1 MSTGPTTTVGT
12 ATVTAASGLLTTAAA
27 HGLVDGQLV
36 YTASPTLGAI
46 GVLVPNAPYWVA
58 LVSTSTFR
66 LRPSPGGPTM
76 VFTSDGEVTVKLA
89 GAEYADD
96 ELRRLDL
103 PLMWPGATGATTVS
117 GIRPGNPAVSLAGY
131 NVTFGPCAGI
141 TSVTSAPWTAIS
153 GPYRWMLTTD
163 STQSIAPADPSQ
175 VRVDRLVARI
185 QDTTVDSLGF
195 RHAIGAIKTGTPG
208 QPAPA
213 IDPGEVDLG
222 TVQIGVNGSPA
233 PALTLALAD
242 LTALGGTKPV
252 ANFASLPTVG
262 RYRGMRCYL
271 IDEATEVV
279 WTGSTWERFA
289 SAASY
294 GATRRIATST
304 RIGNSAGFSS
314 EAVIQ
319 TISAVPVVS
328 GRTYRIRWVAD
339 VASTAASST
348 AVESARWRI
357 RDTNLAGAVLQY
369 THTAIA
375 MANNDFGAVVETEWV
390 APSTTTKTFVGTCH
404 RAFGSG
410 TFSCNANANEPSI
423 LSVDQV
429 LG

>member
-12 ATVTAASGLLTTAAA
+12 ATITAADDLLTTAAV

-36 YTASPTLGAI
+36 YTSSPTLGAI

-58 LVSTSTFR
+58 LVSTTTFR
-66 LRPSPGGPTM
+66 LRPMPGAPVMT
-76 VFTSDGEVTVKLA
+76 FTADGEVVVQLA

-131 NVTFGPCAGI
+131 SVTFGPCAGI
-141 TSVTSAPWTAIS
+141 TSVTTAPWTAVS

-163 STQSIAPADPSQ
+163 NTQSIAPADPSQ

-185 QDTTVDSLGF
+185 QDTTVDSSGF
-195 RHAIGAIKTGTPG
+195 RHAVGAIKTGTPG

-233 PALTLALAD
+233 PALTPALAD

-252 ANFASLPTVG
+252 ASFATLPTIG
-262 RYRGMRCYL
+262 RYAGMRCFL
-271 IDEATEVV
+271 LDEIAEVV
-279 WTGSTWERFA
+279 WTGSAWVRIS

-294 GATRRIATST
+294 NGIQRRSTST
-304 RIGNSAGFSS
+304 RITNSAGFSS

-328 GRTYRIRWVAD
+328 GRTYRIRWVTD

-348 AVESARWRI
+348 AVETARWRI
-357 RDTNLAGAVLQY
+357 RDTNLTGTVLQY

-375 MANNDFGAVVETEWV
+375 MANNDFGAIVETEWV

-404 RAFGSG
+404 RAFGTG
-410 TFSCNANANEPSI
+410 TFSCNANANEPS
-423 LSVDQV
+423 LLTVDQV
-429 LG
+429 LA